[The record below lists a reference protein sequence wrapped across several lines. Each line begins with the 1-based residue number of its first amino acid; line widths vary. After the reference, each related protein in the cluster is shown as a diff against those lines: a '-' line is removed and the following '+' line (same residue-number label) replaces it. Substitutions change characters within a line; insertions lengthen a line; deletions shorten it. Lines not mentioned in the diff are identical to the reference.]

1 MPRFLLHHR
10 HEPGECGAVYAAWK
24 GFDSP
29 LRHVG
34 ALASCL
40 QGGHAIWW
48 EVEAGDGGGALA
60 LLPPYVAT
68 RTTALAVS
76 EVEIP

>member
-1 MPRFLLHHR
+1 MPRFLLQHQ
-10 HEPGECGAVYAAWK
+10 HEPPECGAAYAAWK

-29 LRHVG
+29 LRH
-34 ALASCL
+34 AATLASCL
-40 QGGHAIWW
+40 EGGHTIWW
-48 EVEAGDGGGALA
+48 NVEALDARAALE

-76 EVEIP
+76 EVGIP

>member
-10 HEPGECGAVYAAWK
+10 HDPAECGAVYAAWK

-29 LRHVG
+29 LRHV
-34 ALASCL
+34 ATVASCL
-40 QGGHAIWW
+40 EGGHAIWW
-48 EVEAGDGGGALA
+48 EVEASDDCGALA

>member
-1 MPRFLLHHR
+1 M
-10 HEPGECGAVYAAWK
+10 YAAWK

-29 LRHVG
+29 LRHG
-34 ALASCL
+34 ATLASCL
-40 QGGHAIWW
+40 EGGHAIWW
-48 EVEAGDGGGALA
+48 EVEASDGGRALS

-68 RTTALAVS
+68 RTAALAVS

>member
-10 HEPGECGAVYAAWK
+10 HEPNECGAAYAAWK

-29 LRHVG
+29 LRH
-34 ALASCL
+34 AATLASCL
-40 QGGHAIWW
+40 EGGHAIWW
-48 EVEAGDGGGALA
+48 EVEALDDGGALA
-60 LLPPYVAT
+60 LLPPYVAA
-68 RTTALAVS
+68 RTAALAVS

>member
-10 HEPGECGAVYAAWK
+10 HEPNECGAVYAAWK

-29 LRHVG
+29 LRHG
-34 ALASCL
+34 ATLASCL

-48 EVEAGDGGGALA
+48 EVEASDGSGALA

-68 RTTALAVS
+68 RTAALAVS

>member
-1 MPRFLLHHR
+1 MPRFLLQHH
-10 HEPGECGAVYAAWK
+10 HEPNECGAVYAAWK

-29 LRHVG
+29 LRHV
-34 ALASCL
+34 ATLASCL

-48 EVEAGDGGGALA
+48 EVEAPDGCEALA
-60 LLPPYVAT
+60 LLPRYIAT

>member
-1 MPRFLLHHR
+1 M
-10 HEPGECGAVYAAWK
+10 YAAWK

-29 LRHVG
+29 LRH
-34 ALASCL
+34 AATLASCL
-40 QGGHAIWW
+40 EGGHAIWW
-48 EVEAGDGGGALA
+48 EVEAGDGGRALA

-68 RTTALAVS
+68 RTAALAVS

>member
-1 MPRFLLHHR
+1 M
-10 HEPGECGAVYAAWK
+10 YAAWR

-29 LRHVG
+29 LRRG
-34 ALASCL
+34 ATLASCL

-48 EVEAGDGGGALA
+48 EVEAADGCGALA
-60 LLPPYVAT
+60 LLPPYIAT
-68 RTTALAVS
+68 RTAALAVS

>member
-1 MPRFLLHHR
+1 MPRFLLQHR
-10 HEPGECGAVYAAWK
+10 HEPNECGAVYAAWK

-29 LRHVG
+29 LRQVA

-40 QGGHAIWW
+40 EGGHAIWW
-48 EVEAGDGGGALA
+48 EVEAPDGPGALA
-60 LLPPYVAT
+60 LLPRYVAT
-68 RTTALAVS
+68 RTAALAVS